1 MKKPYMRPFI
11 VCEHTKILYY
21 FMKNGSLTEGGG
33 GSGGSALANRRWDEL
48 TDEEL
53 ADLEDDAAFVSSC
66 MEENANTYSLW

>member
-1 MKKPYMRPFI
+1 
-11 VCEHTKILYY
+11 
-21 FMKNGSLTEGGG
+21 MKNGSLTEGGG

-53 ADLEDDAAFVSSC
+53 ADLEDDAAFVFSC